1 MKSNRFK
8 FLSLTL
14 FVFAIFQF
22 QAASQGNYKAPKNVI
37 IMIAD
42 GWSESSIDAAEYF
55 NNGEKGTS
63 VYRDFDIKLFMS
75 TYPAKIS
82 DKDIPQ
88 NWSVGYNS
96 YLTWSDFEHPKNGAT
111 GSGAAGT
118 ALATGVKT
126 YNGAIGMDLSKNPL
140 PNMTEKFKS
149 IGRSAGVIT
158 SVYFSH
164 ATPATFVAHNV
175 HRDNYSEIA
184 LSMLLDSRVDVI
196 MGAGHPY
203 YAKSGM
209 KAKESDYN
217 YKLVGGK
224 DAWNDLKAGKTTFTT
239 SSLSGNSSVQDIDG
253 DGKADEWT
261 LIESREQF
269 QKLMSGETPKR
280 VVGVPKV
287 LETLQLN
294 RTEENYTKAFEIPLN
309 NDVPTLVEMT
319 KAAINVLDNNEKGFF
334 LMIEGGAVDWANHAN
349 NPPRMIEEM
358 TDFNLSVKAVVDWVE
373 SNSSWDETL
382 VIVTGDHDCGY
393 ITGPIENNNNPNTN
407 PIINNGKGNMP
418 GLRYNHTNHT
428 NILIPFFAKGA
439 GSDMYNR
446 LANNSDMIRG
456 RYIDLTDVPNAI
468 FMLLEVGK

>member
-8 FLSLTL
+8 FLCFTL

-22 QAASQGNYKAPKNVI
+22 QASSQGNYKTPKNVI

-42 GWSESSIDAAEYF
+42 GWSESCIDATEYF
-55 NNGEKGTS
+55 NDGEKGTS
-63 VYRDFDIKLFMS
+63 VYRDFDIQLYMS
-75 TYPAKIS
+75 TYPANIS

-88 NWSVGYNS
+88 KWSVGYNS
-96 YLTWSDFEHPKNGAT
+96 YLAWSDFEYAKNGAT

-126 YNGAIGMDLSKNPL
+126 YNGAIGMDLSKKPL
-140 PNMTEKFKS
+140 PNLTEKFKS
-149 IGRSAGVIT
+149 IGRAAGVIT

-175 HRDNYSEIA
+175 HRDNYPEIA
-184 LSMLLDSRVDVI
+184 LSMLLDSKVDVI

-203 YAKSGM
+203 YDNSG
-209 KAKESDYN
+209 KKVNESDYN

-224 DAWNDLKAGKTTFTT
+224 KAWYDLKAGKKTFSTK
-239 SSLSGNSSVQDIDG
+239 SLSGNSTVQDIDG
-253 DGKADEWT
+253 DGKADKWT
-261 LIESREQF
+261 LIESREEF
-269 QKLMSGETPKR
+269 QKLMTGETPKR

-287 LETLQLN
+287 LETLQNN
-294 RTEENYTKAFEIPLN
+294 RTEEKSAKAFETPFN
-309 NDVPTLVEMT
+309 NEVPTLAEMT

-334 LMIEGGAVDWANHAN
+334 LMIEGGAVDWANHGN
-349 NPPRMIEEM
+349 NAPHMIEEM
-358 TDFNLSVKAVVDWVE
+358 TDFNMSVKAVVDWVE

-407 PIINNGKGNMP
+407 PVINNGKGNMP

-428 NILIPFFAKGA
+428 NILIPFYAKGA

-456 RYIDLTDVPNAI
+456 RYIDLTDIPNAI